1 MKNLIIKI
9 KKLLIYTLIFPLQA
23 YAGPYFSICQDFAE
37 RTNELL
43 KQTPI
48 DSHMWN
54 LQPTHCE
61 NGNPRDAYVYTYVLK
76 EAIKNKHNVTK
87 IMANRALQKESEMLR
102 NGACNDE
109 SLGPA
114 LNIIDVKYTYKLPNN
129 ETIYTQKINIKD
141 CKVGDLAKKKG
152 VSGPSTGI
160 NEQNKK
166 AAEEFL
172 KNRIRDKSNNR

>member
-1 MKNLIIKI
+1 M
-9 KKLLIYTLIFPLQA
+9 QA
-23 YAGPYFSICQDFAE
+23 YAGPYFSICQEFAE

-48 DSHMWN
+48 DFGLWN
-54 LQPTHCE
+54 MQPTHCE

-76 EAIKNKHNVTK
+76 EEKKKQYNVTK
-87 IMANRALQKESEMLR
+87 ISGNIELQKESETLR
-102 NGACNDE
+102 NLVCNDE
-109 SLGPA
+109 SLAPA
-114 LNIIDVKYTYKLPNN
+114 LNIVDVKYTYKLPNN
-129 ETIYTQKINIKD
+129 ETMYTKKININD

-160 NEQNKK
+160 NEQNQK

-172 KNRIRDKSNNR
+172 KKRIRDESINR